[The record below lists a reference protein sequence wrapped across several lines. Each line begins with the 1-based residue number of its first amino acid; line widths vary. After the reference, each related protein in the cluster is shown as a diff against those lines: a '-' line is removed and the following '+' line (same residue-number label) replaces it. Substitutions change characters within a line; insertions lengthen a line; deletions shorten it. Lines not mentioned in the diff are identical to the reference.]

1 MGDRDVRIFLIP
13 TGYYGSYHVCQINI
27 MNHFPLSLWGQVD
40 YIREIAHGS
49 SALRIYPPLMYM
61 YVYRGRFMEQLSI
74 INAPGKTH
82 YLLAWWA
89 ASGEGMRKRSQ
100 GGACHLRSQ
109 AWDGVGTPGCA
120 SRPEPFSSAPG
131 IHHTDFPV
139 DGLISC

>member
-40 YIREIAHGS
+40 YIREIVHGS

-82 YLLAWWA
+82 DLLARGA
-89 ASGEGMRKRSQ
+89 ASGQGMGKRSQ
-100 GGACHLRSQ
+100 GGGVPSLEAGLGGGRHPRLRL
-109 AWDGVGTPGCA
+109 
-120 SRPEPFSSAPG
+120 SA
-131 IHHTDFPV
+131 
-139 DGLISC
+139 